1 MQLEKSIKCNYMLK
15 EELKSYK
22 RSGAIL
28 EKTFRLALELTKPGI
43 KLLDIAE
50 KLENHIRSYSAVPA
64 FPVNISINEIAA
76 HYSPTI
82 NDESLIP
89 EKSIVKIDC
98 GVSVNGYLSDAARTI
113 IFDNQWQELHEASEQ
128 ALDNAIK
135 EIGAN
140 ISVYKIGE
148 VIEKTIKK
156 AGFLPITNLTGHSL
170 ARYSLH
176 DGISIPNYSVSK
188 NLRKASDKFKVGHA
202 YAIEPFATTG
212 IGKVVDG
219 DDITIYM
226 LLNKTGKISLHKK
239 IREIYEL
246 IKTKTYSLPFS
257 PRLIYNENFDE
268 ELIEDAIIELYEKGI
283 VHGYPILVEASK
295 APVTQTEDT
304 ILIGKNKTFNL
315 TRRTS

>member
-1 MQLEKSIKCNYMLK
+1 MLK
-15 EELKSYK
+15 EEYKFYK

-28 EKTFRLALELTKPGI
+28 EKTFRLALELTNPGA

-113 IFDNQWQELHEASEQ
+113 IFDNQWQKLHEASEQ

-140 ISVYKIGE
+140 ISVYKLGE
-148 VIEKTIKK
+148 VIEQTINK
-156 AGFLPITNLTGHSL
+156 AGFLPISNLTGHSL

-176 DGISIPNYSVSK
+176 GGISIPNYSISK
-188 NLRKASDKFKVGHA
+188 NLRKASDKFKVGSA

-219 DDITIYM
+219 DEITIYM
-226 LLNKTGKISLHKK
+226 LLNETGKISLHKK

-246 IKTKTYSLPFS
+246 IKMKTYSLPFS
-257 PRLIYNENFDE
+257 PRLISNENFSE
-268 ELIEDAIIELYEKGI
+268 ELIEEAIIELYEKGM
-283 VHGYPILVEASK
+283 VRGYPILVEASK

-304 ILIGKNKTFNL
+304 IWVGKNKIFNL
-315 TRRTS
+315 TRRVS

>member
-1 MQLEKSIKCNYMLK
+1 MLK
-15 EELKSYK
+15 EEYKFYK

-28 EKTFRLALELTKPGI
+28 EKTFRLALELTNPGA

-113 IFDNQWQELHEASEQ
+113 IFDNQWQKLHEASEQ

-140 ISVYKIGE
+140 ISVYKLGE
-148 VIEKTIKK
+148 VIEQTINK
-156 AGFLPITNLTGHSL
+156 AGFLPISNLTGHSL

-176 DGISIPNYSVSK
+176 DGISIPNYSISK
-188 NLRKASDKFKVGHA
+188 NLRKASDKFKVGSA

-219 DDITIYM
+219 DEITIYM
-226 LLNKTGKISLHKK
+226 LLNETGKISLHKK

-246 IKTKTYSLPFS
+246 IKMKTYSLPFS
-257 PRLIYNENFDE
+257 PRLISNENFSE
-268 ELIEDAIIELYEKGI
+268 ELIEEAIIELYEKGM
-283 VHGYPILVEASK
+283 VRGYPILVEASK

-304 ILIGKNKTFNL
+304 IWVGKNKIFNL
-315 TRRTS
+315 TRRVS